1 MDKPNARELLKEA
14 LDRLSEVAMLYQNKG
29 DIDLVKRIDAYLAA
43 PSESAMEMAR
53 AIEAAIKPQYIESP
67 NGRGGVMVVSKDY
80 TDAAALI
87 EGLQRRVPRK
97 MLDGIIQ
104 YTKGMVEWNGE
115 VSNYEFVDKI
125 AAKHSVV
132 IEE

>member
-1 MDKPNARELLKEA
+1 MNKPNARELLKEA

-43 PSESAMEMAR
+43 PSESAMEMVGR
-53 AIEAAIKPQYIESP
+53 VRDGGINRCEESFDFDLS
-67 NGRGGVMVVSKDY
+67 NS
-80 TDAAALI
+80 DAAALI

-97 MLDGIIQ
+97 MLDEIIQ
-104 YTKGMVEWNGE
+104 YTEGMVEWNGE

-125 AAKHSVV
+125 AAKHGVV
-132 IEE
+132 IE